1 MTGKIRKFML
11 KSDKFHRRK
20 PEWTFDNFYFFD
32 KKQATHN
39 TQNPAVNDTIKF
51 RPGAD
56 TPELYGR

>member
-1 MTGKIRKFML
+1 ML

-20 PEWTFDNFYFFD
+20 PEWTFDDFYFSE

-39 TQNPAVNDTIKF
+39 TQNPAVNETIKF

-56 TPELYGR
+56 IPELYGR